1 MTALHAAAEN
11 NAPAELTRLLQT
23 GADADTRDESGR
35 TPLMSACRSGHET
48 CARLL
53 IQAGADI
60 NATVDEGETALT
72 LAVQEGH
79 AGCVRLLRAAGA
91 HE

>member
-1 MTALHAAAEN
+1 MSILHDAAEN
-11 NAPAELTRLLQT
+11 NAPAELTRLL
-23 GADADTRDESGR
+23 
-35 TPLMSACRSGHET
+35 
-48 CARLL
+48 
-53 IQAGADI
+53 QAGADI

-79 AGCVRLLRAAGA
+79 AGCVRLLRAAGT

>member
-1 MTALHAAAEN
+1 MSILHDAAEN
-11 NAPAELTRLLQT
+11 NAPAELTRLL
-23 GADADTRDESGR
+23 
-35 TPLMSACRSGHET
+35 
-48 CARLL
+48 
-53 IQAGADI
+53 QAGADI